1 MAEQKPTVKTTK
13 ATEPTFSKQQL
24 VKSRKYA
31 MHRDVI
37 SALLND
43 EEQYTFAEVDKK
55 INVFLKGEVKK

>member
-13 ATEPTFSKQQL
+13 TAEPTFSKQQL
-24 VKSRKYA
+24 VKSRRYA

-43 EEQYTFAEVDKK
+43 EERYTFAEVDKK
-55 INVFLKGEVKK
+55 INVFLKGEVK